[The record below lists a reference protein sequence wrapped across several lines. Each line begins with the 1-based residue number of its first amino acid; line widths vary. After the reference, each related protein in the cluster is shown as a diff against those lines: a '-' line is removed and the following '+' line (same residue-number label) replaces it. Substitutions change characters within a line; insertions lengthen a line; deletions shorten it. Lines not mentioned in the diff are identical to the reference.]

1 MLLSFSSLCTL
12 FFFYSLYFHTLT
24 FRFFFLLPLSSL
36 TPFFLIGS
44 LLVVPFFVHSLLPST
59 ERFCFTF
66 PHTAHSF
73 TLMLWLTRTHSERA
87 HTNFD
92 TSFTGAALFPLSG
105 SLTLALLRRF
115 SFLPSTNHYTN
126 TRTHTHTLGPKKG
139 TRLHCSLQLRRCVH
153 FRHTIFPG
161 VRRGDFRATNPR
173 ALFRARTGSRT
184 LPKCRKCEPRPR
196 RRTVFRG
203 IVPTGR
209 NGPLFRDTHNL

>member
-1 MLLSFSSLCTL
+1 METFTLAALVPNFCSPLCAALPQQTPSTFLIACLLSHPRAHQLTFIRLSRSRSPSSLLFSS
-12 FFFYSLYFHTLT
+12 FYEPLHKHTD
-24 FRFFFLLPLSSL
+24 
-36 TPFFLIGS
+36 
-44 LLVVPFFVHSLLPST
+44 
-59 ERFCFTF
+59 
-66 PHTAHSF
+66 A
-73 TLMLWLTRTHSERA
+73 
-87 HTNFD
+87 
-92 TSFTGAALFPLSG
+92 
-105 SLTLALLRRF
+105 
-115 SFLPSTNHYTN
+115 
-126 TRTHTHTLGPKKG
+126 HTHTLGPKKG